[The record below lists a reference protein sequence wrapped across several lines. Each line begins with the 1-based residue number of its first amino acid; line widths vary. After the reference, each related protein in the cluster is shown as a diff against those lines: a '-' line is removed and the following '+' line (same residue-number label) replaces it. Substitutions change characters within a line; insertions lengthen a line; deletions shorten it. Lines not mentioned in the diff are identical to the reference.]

1 MNMMRPHQFIGF
13 VGLGDFAYSANTLAN
28 IVNSILTNI
37 TTNITTKISSETIQY
52 ISSADQVEQLP
63 GLPRQLII
71 WQVAYISDN
80 HNGNI
85 SNYSE
90 NTSMQVIAQLSVG
103 GFTQPDIWV
112 KIQHYPDRISN
123 IILGRE
129 ICGRSPLYWLQ
140 INQVIWFSSRLQLLT
155 KILEQPEI
163 SIAGL
168 YGYSCFS
175 YVPTPVSA
183 IDKIYAMPAG
193 QELIFDL
200 AKEQHYYVNQYE
212 WREST
217 DLIQDE
223 NIAIEKLQ
231 VKLNG
236 AIARQIDNMPDQPVG
251 VFLSGGIDSALVAA
265 LLVQMGVQVR
275 AYTLDFTAILA
286 HTNLSE
292 LPYAEQIANYLQIPL
307 VKVPVTITNIQQA
320 LGKIGQALDTPFGD
334 GAPLPLLILSQVAS
348 QEVKII
354 FNGENGDQLFAGWTN
369 KPLIAAGIYQGFS
382 NSDHTNFTQQ
392 YLKTFHGLADYA
404 KDCFPSS
411 VYQEIQKINPID
423 WLTAALNE
431 NFCTDI
437 LARLRRASLMLKGA
451 QNIQPRANNIALS
464 QGLWVRSPFCDLD
477 LAELAFQ
484 LPGTLCLQGGCE
496 KYILKKAVASWLPS
510 EIVWR
515 EKQGM
520 AVPVTSLCLQEL
532 RPVMKTWLSPS
543 RLQAQGFWRPELTYQ
558 VISGQMGGDMRRGKI
573 GRILWLLMMWQIWYS
588 SIFKES
594 YPLNYFY
601 DMTKLPP
608 RLVMKFNQFFSN
620 QD

>member
-1 MNMMRPHQFIGF
+1 MMQPYQFIGF
-13 VGLGDFAYSANTLAN
+13 AGLGNFPQQAN
-28 IVNSILTNI
+28 ILARIFTKFTDQQVNIQ
-37 TTNITTKISSETIQY
+37 SSL
-52 ISSADQVEQLP
+52 DQ
-63 GLPRQLII
+63 GLSQVI
-71 WQVAYISDN
+71 WQVAM
-80 HNGNI
+80 I
-85 SNYSE
+85 SNNYADHLPNYFINNS
-90 NTSMQVIAQLSVG
+90 NDQIIAQLSAG
-103 GFTQPDIWV
+103 GFVQPDIWV
-112 KIQHYPDRISN
+112 KIQNNPDKHSN

-140 INQVIWFSSRLQLLT
+140 INQVIWFSSHLQLLT
-155 KILEQPEI
+155 QVLEQPQI

-183 IDKIYAMPAG
+183 IDRIYTIPAG

-200 AKEQHYYVNQYE
+200 AKAQHYYVNQYE

-223 NIAIEKLQ
+223 NIAIEQLQ
-231 VKLNG
+231 VKLKR
-236 AIARQIDNMPDQPVG
+236 AIARQIEDMPDQPVG
-251 VFLSGGIDSALVAA
+251 VFLSGGIDSAIVAA

-275 AYTLDFTAILA
+275 AYTLDFTAILPDA
-286 HTNLSE
+286 NLSE

-307 VKVPVTITNIQQA
+307 VKVPVTIASIQTV

-348 QEVKII
+348 QEVQII

-369 KPLIAAGIYQGFS
+369 KPLIAAGIYEGLS
-382 NSDHTNFTQQ
+382 NTDNSNFAQQ
-392 YLKTFHGLADYA
+392 YLKTFHGLADYT
-404 KDCFPSS
+404 KDCFQLP

-423 WLTAALNE
+423 WLTHALDK
-431 NFCTDI
+431 NFCTDM

-477 LAELAFQ
+477 LAEFAFQ
-484 LPGTLCLQGGCE
+484 LPGTLCLQGSCE
-496 KYILKKAVASWLPS
+496 KYILKKAVESWLPS
-510 EIVWR
+510 EVVWR

-532 RPVMKTWLSPS
+532 RPVMRTLLSPS
-543 RLQAQGFWRPELTYQ
+543 RLQAQGLWRPELTYQ
-558 VISGQMGGDMRRGKI
+558 IISGQMGGDIRRGKI
-573 GRILWLLMMWQIWYS
+573 GRILWLLMMWQLWYS
-588 SIFKES
+588 SIFMHD
-594 YPLNYFY
+594 YPLNHFY

-608 RLVMKFNQFFSN
+608 RLVMKLNKFLSN

>member
-1 MNMMRPHQFIGF
+1 MNMMQPHQFIGF
-13 VGLGDFAYSANTLAN
+13 VGLGDFAQSANTLAN
-28 IVNSILTNI
+28 TVTNILTNI
-37 TTNITTKISSETIQY
+37 SSQTIQY
-52 ISSADQVEQLP
+52 ISSADQVETLADS
-63 GLPRQLII
+63 RKKIVI
-71 WQVAYISDN
+71 WRVAYISDHDN
-80 HNGNI
+80 SNI
-85 SNYSE
+85 PKYSE
-90 NTSMQVIAQLSVG
+90 NNSMQIIAQLSAG
-103 GFTQPDIWV
+103 GFSQPDIWV
-112 KIQHYPDRISN
+112 KIQENPDDTAN

-140 INQVIWFSSRLQLLT
+140 ENNIIWFSSRLQLLT
-155 KILEQPEI
+155 QVLEQPEI
-163 SIAGL
+163 SLAGL

-183 IDKIYAMPAG
+183 IDQIYTIPAG

-200 AKEQHYYVNQYE
+200 VQNNHYYVNQYE

-223 NIAIEKLQ
+223 SIAIEQLQLKLTE
-231 VKLNG
+231 
-236 AIARQIDNMPDQPVG
+236 AITRQIADMPDQPVG
-251 VFLSGGIDSALVAA
+251 VFLSGGIDSAIVTA

-275 AYTLDFTAILA
+275 AYTLDFTAILPDA
-286 HTNLSE
+286 NLSE

-307 VKVPVTITNIQQA
+307 VKVPVTINSIQQA

-348 QEVKII
+348 QEIKII

-369 KPLIAAGIYQGFS
+369 KPLIAAGIYESF
-382 NSDHTNFTQQ
+382 NHADHGNFAQQ
-392 YLKTFHGLADYA
+392 YLKTFHGLADYG
-404 KDCFPSS
+404 KDCFQSS
-411 VYQEIQKINPID
+411 VYQEIAKINPTD
-423 WLTAALNE
+423 WLNHALDE

-464 QGLWVRSPFCDLD
+464 QGLFVRSPFCDLD
-477 LAELAFQ
+477 LAEFAFQ
-484 LPGTLCLQGGCE
+484 LPGTFCLQGSCE

-510 EIVWR
+510 EVVWR

-520 AVPVTSLCLQEL
+520 AIPVTSLCLQEL
-532 RPVMKTWLSPS
+532 RPVMRTWLSPS
-543 RLQAQGFWRPELTYQ
+543 RLQAQGLWQPELTYQ
-558 VISGQMGGDMRRGKI
+558 VISGQMGGDIRRGKI

-588 SIFKES
+588 SIFKEN
-594 YPLNYFY
+594 YPLNYLY

-608 RLVMKFNQFFSN
+608 KLVMKFNQFFSN
-620 QD
+620 QS